1 MFFFTLL
8 LLFRRG
14 MCKDYVCGEDS
25 NCDVSAEFIRLFWLS
40 GLSCMSF
47 AVVTEDLTKCF
58 EDVTAV
64 DRLNLRVEMGEVFGF
79 LGPNGSGKT
88 TAVRILCGI
97 MDPTSGSAL
106 TAGYDVVE
114 EPDSVKAVIG
124 YMPQRFALY
133 EDLTVRENLEFY
145 GGIYRIP
152 KEELE
157 KRIGELLEL
166 VQLDEVSGRLSGEL
180 SGGMK
185 QRLSLACAMVHSPR
199 VLFLDEPTA
208 GVDPPLRRVFWRYFR
223 KLNAEGTTLFINT
236 HYMDEAELCDR
247 VGILNRGRLIAVGS
261 PDALRKKTSVGK
273 CIRITPVNVDEAI
286 SALERT
292 PYASSIRVDQGKI
305 TVRVEDRG
313 VNSTDLLS
321 LLSKMSVKVRDIET
335 VRPSL
340 EDVFIELVDKSEAS

>member
-1 MFFFTLL
+1 
-8 LLFRRG
+8 
-14 MCKDYVCGEDS
+14 
-25 NCDVSAEFIRLFWLS
+25 
-40 GLSCMSF
+40 MSL
-47 AVVTEDLTKCF
+47 AVLTEDLTKRF
-58 EDVTAV
+58 ADVTAV
-64 DRLNLRVEMGEVFGF
+64 DHLNLRVSIGEIFGF
-79 LGPNGSGKT
+79 LGPNGAGKT
-88 TAVRILCGI
+88 TTVRILCGL
-97 MDPTSGSAL
+97 MNPTSGTAL

-133 EDLTVRENLEFY
+133 EDLTARENLEFY

-152 KEELE
+152 REEL
-157 KRIGELLEL
+157 KNRIGELLEL
-166 VQLDEVSGRLSGEL
+166 IQLNEVSGRLSGEL

-185 QRLSLACAMVHSPR
+185 QRLSLACAMVHNPR

-261 PDALRKKTSVGK
+261 PDTLKKQTSVGK
-273 CIRITPVNVDEAI
+273 SIRITPVNVDETI
-286 SALERT
+286 SALEHV
-292 PYASSIRVDQGKI
+292 PYALSIRVDRGEI
-305 TVRVEDRG
+305 IVRVDDAG
-313 VNSTDLLS
+313 VTSVDLLS

-340 EDVFIELVDKSEAS
+340 EDVFIELVSRSG

>member
-1 MFFFTLL
+1 
-8 LLFRRG
+8 
-14 MCKDYVCGEDS
+14 
-25 NCDVSAEFIRLFWLS
+25 
-40 GLSCMSF
+40 MSF
-47 AVVTEDLTKCF
+47 AVLTKDLTKRF
-58 EDVTAV
+58 ADVIAV
-64 DRLNLRVEMGEVFGF
+64 DHLNLRVETGEIFGF

-88 TAVRILCGI
+88 TTVRVLCGL
-97 MDPTSGSAL
+97 MDPTIGTAL
-106 TAGYDVVE
+106 TAGYNVVE

-152 KEELE
+152 KEEL
-157 KRIGELLEL
+157 KNRIGELLEL
-166 VQLDEVSGRLSGEL
+166 VQLNEVSDRLSGEL

-185 QRLSLACAMVHSPR
+185 QRESLACTLVHNPR

-223 KLNAEGTTLFINT
+223 KLNTEGTTLFINT

-261 PDALRKKTSVGK
+261 PDALKKQTSVGK
-273 CIRITPVNVDEAI
+273 SIRITPVNVDETI

-292 PYASSIRVDQGKI
+292 PYASSIRLDRGAI
-305 TVRVEDRG
+305 IVRVKDAG
-313 VNSTDLLS
+313 VTSVDLLS
-321 LLSKMSVKVRDIET
+321 LLSKMNVKVRDIET
-335 VRPSL
+335 IRPSL
-340 EDVFIELVDKSEAS
+340 EDVFIELVNRSG